1 MIPGLISRGRRWR
14 MYYELYIDVFFLENL
29 MMDSLILLALDH
41 ILKCGGKRGCIFLCA
56 ALGSLLTCAAVAAP
70 LPGIAKLF
78 LFHVCINS
86 VMLITGL
93 KIKSIS
99 QFVKA
104 FILLYV
110 VSVFMGGIMQIFR
123 PYMRVVSLFYCA
135 AFGSYLLLIRMWKL
149 LSHEAERQRTVL
161 EVTLYTSKGE
171 RKARAL
177 WDTGNRLRDFVTD
190 APVNILDPGILCEI
204 TDLPEA
210 EKGFHLIP
218 YRCIAGEQVMK
229 VFRIE
234 KMCVHAGRDGGDRW
248 IQKPLFGVGEERLS
262 QNKEY
267 EIILNPGILSS

>member
-29 MMDSLILLALDH
+29 MMDSLLLLTLDY
-41 ILKCGGKRGCIFLCA
+41 ILKCGSTRGRLFLCA
-56 ALGSLLTCAAVAAP
+56 ALGSLLTCAVVAVP
-70 LPGIAKLF
+70 LPGLAKLF

-86 VMLITGL
+86 VMLLTGL
-93 KIKSIS
+93 KIRSVP

-110 VSVFMGGIMQIFR
+110 VSVFMGGIMQILR
-123 PYMRVVSLFYCA
+123 PYMRVASLFYCA
-135 AFGSYLLLIRMWKL
+135 AFGSYLLLMRMWKL
-149 LSHEAERQRTVL
+149 LSHMAEHQGTIL

-171 RKARAL
+171 KTARAL
-177 WDTGNRLRDFVTD
+177 WDTGNSLRDFVTD
-190 APVNILDPGILCEI
+190 DPVNILDPGILREI

-218 YRCIAGEQVMK
+218 YRCVGGDRVMK

-234 KMCVHAGRDGGDRW
+234 KMCVHAGRDGGDKW
-248 IQKPLFGVGEERLS
+248 IQNPLFGVGEERLS

-267 EIILNPGILSS
+267 EIILNPGILS

>member
-135 AFGSYLLLIRMWKL
+135 AFGCYLLLIRMWKL
-149 LSHEAERQRTVL
+149 LSHEAERPGGDFIYVQRR
-161 EVTLYTSKGE
+161 EKSKGAVGY
-171 RKARAL
+171 RKQ
-177 WDTGNRLRDFVTD
+177 
-190 APVNILDPGILCEI
+190 
-204 TDLPEA
+204 A
-210 EKGFHLIP
+210 EGFC
-218 YRCIAGEQVMK
+218 YRCPCKYPGP
-229 VFRIE
+229 
-234 KMCVHAGRDGGDRW
+234 GN
-248 IQKPLFGVGEERLS
+248 PL
-262 QNKEY
+262 
-267 EIILNPGILSS
+267 

>member
-1 MIPGLISRGRRWR
+1 
-14 MYYELYIDVFFLENL
+14 MYYELYIDIFFLENL

-56 ALGSLLTCAAVAAP
+56 TLGSLLTCAAVAAP

-86 VMLITGL
+86 VMLVTGL
-93 KIKSIS
+93 KIKSIP

-104 FILLYV
+104 YILL
-110 VSVFMGGIMQIFR
+110 M
-123 PYMRVVSLFYCA
+123 
-135 AFGSYLLLIRMWKL
+135 RMWKL
-149 LSHEAERQRTVL
+149 LSHVAERQKTVL
-161 EVTLYTSKGE
+161 DVTLYTSKGE
-171 RKARAL
+171 KKARAL

-248 IQKPLFGVGEERLS
+248 IQKPLFGIGEESLS
-262 QNKEY
+262 PNKDY

>member
-1 MIPGLISRGRRWR
+1 MRRAGQSAH
-14 MYYELYIDVFFLENL
+14 L
-29 MMDSLILLALDH
+29 
-41 ILKCGGKRGCIFLCA
+41 CGGRGA
-56 ALGSLLTCAAVAAP
+56 SA
-70 LPGIAKLF
+70 GIAKLF

-99 QFVKA
+99 QFCKSIYPA
-104 FILLYV
+104 LCCI
-110 VSVFMGGIMQIFR
+110 GIYGRDHADLR

-149 LSHEAERQRTVL
+149 LSHEAERQRTVPGGDFIYVQRR
-161 EVTLYTSKGE
+161 EKSKGAVGY
-171 RKARAL
+171 RKQAE
-177 WDTGNRLRDFVTD
+177 GFVTD

-234 KMCVHAGRDGGDRW
+234 KMCVHTGRDGGDRW
-248 IQKPLFGVGEERLS
+248 IQNPLFGIGEES
-262 QNKEY
+262 FSPNKDY